1 MLLFHWQNSY
11 CFTKTDCPLSEL
23 QTPGSS
29 TDDNYHQC
37 QQDQDTVTSI
47 AIPSNRVVN
56 VTCYSGRQF
65 VSVASHVC
73 DEGYQ
78 PNATSNVRVCRDNG
92 LWSGTNIVCGEWL
105 TLLDPAMGLFLF
117 WYNYML
123 MLCLSCVDYI

>member
-1 MLLFHWQNSY
+1 MAG
-11 CFTKTDCPLSEL
+11 P
-23 QTPGSS
+23 PP
-29 TDDNYHQC
+29 DDNYPQC

-47 AIPSNRVVN
+47 AILNGVVN

-78 PNATSNVRVCRDNG
+78 PNATSSVRVCRDNG
-92 LWSGTNIVCGEWL
+92 LWSGTIIVCGERL
-105 TLLDPAMGLFLF
+105 TLLDAAMGLFLF

-123 MLCLSCVDYI
+123 MLYLSCVDYI